1 MSAKPLPNYPA
12 GTVINDRYEFLYK
25 LGSDGHVYAARDR
38 HLDKT
43 VALKLLDPIVGESA
57 RSWDE
62 ARRLEALKSR
72 CLLEVLNADV
82 DGPSDIR
89 FIVTPLAK
97 GGDVGALAKDVGLG
111 LQQSVRIIRHIAAGI
126 DRIHAAGM
134 VHRDIKPGNAL
145 VSGDDVVVSD
155 LGYCA
160 ILDSDGKAARNG
172 SWCTVAPEV
181 AAGGDCT
188 VLSDVYSLGATAFYV
203 LAGEYPVSL
212 RYSEEGQRDRIMAGE
227 IRNLRDLAPHVPQS
241 AATVIRKALKLN
253 PVDRHSTAEEFANA
267 LVGAVDGRRD
277 WSRVLHPGHSFCLR
291 GEPFKTRA
299 GVVICSEPEGANV
312 RLIARNEPS
321 MRRLKGNTDLVI
333 AHDYL
338 SAKLRTLVASLSS

>member
-12 GTVINDRYEFLYK
+12 GTVINDRYEFLHK

-43 VALKLLDPIVGESA
+43 VALKLLDPIMGESA

-62 ARRLEALKSR
+62 ARRLEAMKSR

-89 FIVTPLAK
+89 FIVTPLVT
-97 GGDVGALAKDVGLG
+97 GGDVEALAKDVGLG
-111 LQQSVRIIRHIAAGI
+111 LQKAVRYIRHIAAGI

-134 VHRDIKPGNAL
+134 VHRDIKPANAL
-145 VSGDDVVVSD
+145 ISGDNVVVSD

-160 ILDSDGKAARNG
+160 ILDSDGKAAGNG
-172 SWCTVAPEV
+172 TWCTVAPEV

-212 RYSEEGQRDRIMAGE
+212 RQSLEKQRDRIVAGDL
-227 IRNLRDLAPHVPQS
+227 RDLRDLAPHVPQS
-241 AATVIRKALKLN
+241 VATVIRKALKLN
-253 PVDRHSTAEEFANA
+253 PVDRQSTAEEFANA

-277 WSRVLHPGHSFCLR
+277 WSRVVHSGHSFCLR

-299 GVVICSEPEGANV
+299 GVVICSEPDGADV
-312 RLIARNEPS
+312 RVVARNEPS
-321 MRRLKGNTDLVI
+321 MRRLNGTTDLVI
-333 AHDYL
+333 THDCL
-338 SAKLRTLVASLSS
+338 PAKLRALVASLSG